1 MITTLS
7 LQPSHYF
14 ILLVLAIII
23 ISIILFIKWLFKKET
38 SKNKKIFW
46 LTLICM
52 FFSLWA
58 LSFYNKNYSVQAQ
71 IEKKQNEKT
80 ESKSSVKE
88 DRENVP
94 NLATQYYNNE
104 DDYYEYNYKNK
115 VQLPIPKLFELVES
129 DNQSATFKI
138 SNQKLNDFIN
148 IKESGIVITNEPK
161 KSNLSQDNILDTSL
175 DNLDKMRDANELMMN
190 HLIPTLQGWENMKLE
205 DIGITAGTNNKNCNY
220 ILTNFDFNNKGKK
233 FFSKLYL
240 IPKDKEIIRVQ
251 YYFYYDN
258 EHEMEVSGDNISL
271 IKND

>member
-1 MITTLS
+1 MNTSLS

-14 ILLVLAIII
+14 ILLILAIIV
-23 ISIILFIKWLFKKET
+23 ISIILFIKWLSKKET
-38 SKNKKIFW
+38 SNNKKIFW

-71 IEKKQNEKT
+71 IEKNQNEKK
-80 ESKSSVKE
+80 ESKSSLRE

-94 NLATQYYNNE
+94 NFATQYYNNE

-115 VQLPIPKLFELVES
+115 VQLPIPKLYELVES
-129 DNQSATFKI
+129 DNESATFKI
-138 SNQKLNDFIN
+138 SNQKLDDFIN
-148 IKESGIVITNEPK
+148 IKESGIVITNQPK

-190 HLIPTLQGWENMKLE
+190 HLIPTLQGWENMKFE
-205 DIGITAGTNNKNCNY
+205 DIGITVGTNNKNCNY

-240 IPKDKEIIRVQ
+240 IPMEKEIIRVQ

-271 IKND
+271 IKK